1 MRSLMSWQEIS
12 RILIAFAVIVAVTL
26 LQKQSKLIAAI
37 TATMPVNVPL
47 AMWLLYSATGG
58 DGVSMREFAKSLVVS
73 IFPTVGFL
81 LAAWLASRA
90 DVKLGPTL
98 LAGYAVWGVGVLI
111 LMALKRRLGLG

>member
-1 MRSLMSWQEIS
+1 MSWQEIS
-12 RILIAFAVIVAVTL
+12 RIVIAFAVIVAVAL

-73 IFPTVGFL
+73 ILPTVGFL
-81 LAAWLASRA
+81 LVAWLALRA
-90 DVKLGPTL
+90 DIKLGPTL
-98 LAGYAVWGVGVLI
+98 LASYAIWGAGVLI
-111 LMALKRRLGLG
+111 VMLLQKRLGL

>member
-12 RILIAFAVIVAVTL
+12 RILIACGVILAVAV

-37 TATMPVNVPL
+37 MATMPVNVPL

-81 LAAWLASRA
+81 LAAWLALRA
-90 DVKLGPTL
+90 DMKLGPTL
-98 LAGYAVWGVGVLI
+98 LAGYAIWGAGVLI
-111 LMALKRRLGLG
+111 VMLLQKRLGL